1 MSYASS
7 QNAICFNDIKTAA
20 IYFDS
25 VIPVGFKSVSF
36 GPGHEN
42 ATFELPEEIPGNVL
56 IDLVFN
62 DNPTSKS
69 EKWARFTQYLY
80 AWESFD
86 NAIQTARSSKGDGY
100 ASAGRYEDVR
110 QYYLEDAPCG
120 STSTVRQEF
129 RKFSQ
134 SLGSTYSTVLLPAS
148 EESAESNPCTAL
160 MLSGIPLIDT
170 SKASWEQIL
179 ELRKDTAARNKLRD
193 LRLFL
198 HKNYSGQ
205 STAFISDDICHRVE
219 EYTTARK
226 RLGFDATVGSIS
238 ALLDAKSLQAAAA
251 TGITAALMGG
261 PLSGIGSAVLIEIG
275 SMALELTKRRFAI
288 KEFENGHDLAYLIH
302 AKKTLT

>member
-7 QNAICFNDIKTAA
+7 QNAICFDDIKTAA

-25 VIPVGFKSVSF
+25 VIPVGFKSVTF
-36 GPGHEN
+36 EGEG

-62 DNPTSKS
+62 NSPTGRS
-69 EKWARFTQYLY
+69 EKMARFKQYLY

-86 NAIQTARSSKGDGY
+86 NAIRTVRDAKGDGY
-100 ASAGRYEDVR
+100 ASAGSYEDVK
-110 QYYLEDAPCG
+110 QYYLDDAPCG
-120 STSTVRQEF
+120 GTSTVRQEF
-129 RKFSQ
+129 KNFSQ
-134 SLGSTYSTVLLPAS
+134 SLGRTYSTVLLPS
-148 EESAESNPCTAL
+148 HEESLDSNPCSAL
-160 MLSGIPLIDT
+160 MLSGVPLIDT

-205 STAFISDDICHRVE
+205 STAFISDDICRRVE
-219 EYTTARK
+219 EYTTVRK

-251 TGITAALMGG
+251 TGITAAIMGG

-275 SMALELTKRRFAI
+275 SMALELTKRRFSI
-288 KEFENGHDLAYLIH
+288 KEFENGHDLAYLIQ
-302 AKKTLT
+302 AKKTLS